1 VVKKFAIPLALIAL
15 IACAHPAGAVV
26 GTAKAVVSCTGGH
39 AMLTV
44 TASVPA
50 GYTIVSGTGT
60 FDRGTSTAAG
70 TAKVQVRHGTSA
82 PYYLS
87 ASYGAKNCA
96 LPAVQITAASEK
108 CWATG
113 NTEVTVDVKANS
125 AGTYDLLSRG
135 DNGYATLVETFTLA
149 AGATYE
155 IVYPISNPAQVD
167 NVVTNAAAGID
178 RPLASKTV
186 PAATVC
192 AN

>member
-1 VVKKFAIPLALIAL
+1 
-15 IACAHPAGAVV
+15 
-26 GTAKAVVSCTGGH
+26 
-39 AMLTV
+39 MLTV

-113 NTEVTVDVKANS
+113 NTEVTVDVKANT
-125 AGTYDLLSRG
+125 AGTYDLWTRG
-135 DNGYATLVETFTLA
+135 DNDSSTYVITTVSLS
-149 AGATYE
+149 AGQTTVV
-155 IVYPISNPAQVD
+155 VYPISYPSQVD
-167 NVVTNAAAGID
+167 NVVTNAGVDISQ
-178 RPLASKTV
+178 PLASKTV